1 VTTWL
6 DGWEQVEGNDSGSW
20 ASGPTRPKLLLHTT
34 EGSSIAGAVGAY
46 KANNSW
52 PHVTVD
58 PIRKTRVQHVPL
70 TKPARAL
77 RNSATPGETNRAPI
91 VIQVEIVGRAAESH
105 DWSEAALVWL
115 GREVVGPLCTAA
127 SIPLVAPREFLGTKA
142 GHTLASVT
150 AKQRLTAA
158 QWRDLSGIFGHQH
171 APENTHWDPGALNI
185 GRIIQAAKGYGP
197 LYPSTP
203 TGPSTEDADMTAA
216 DRKLLEDA
224 LAEARAAGLRAAH
237 CEQLLAEQAE
247 QLKQFYGSLRGW
259 SVAIAEKV
267 GASRED
273 AVRNDPH
280 ATKP

>member
-1 VTTWL
+1 MTTWL
-6 DGWEQVEGNDSGSW
+6 DGWEKIEGNDSGSW
-20 ASGPTRPKLLLHTT
+20 ASGPKRPKLLLHTT

-77 RNSATPGETNRAPI
+77 FNSAVPGETNRAPT

-115 GREVVGPLCTAA
+115 GREVVAPLCAAA

-158 QWRDLSGIFGHQH
+158 QWRDLSGIFG
-171 APENTHWDPGALNI
+171 
-185 GRIIQAAKGYGP
+185 Y
-197 LYPSTP
+197 LYPDLDTL
-203 TGPSTEDADMTAA
+203 DAAA
-216 DRKLLEDA
+216 YP
-224 LAEARAAGLRAAH
+224 AR
-237 CEQLLAEQAE
+237 
-247 QLKQFYGSLRGW
+247 
-259 SVAIAEKV
+259 
-267 GASRED
+267 
-273 AVRNDPH
+273 
-280 ATKP
+280 

>member
-1 VTTWL
+1 MGQRTNPPQT
-6 DGWEQVEGNDSGSW
+6 
-20 ASGPTRPKLLLHTT
+20 AAAPT

-77 RNSATPGETNRAPI
+77 RNSAVPGETNRAPT

-158 QWRDLSGIFGHQH
+158 QWRDLSGILGHQH
-171 APENTHWDPGALNI
+171 APENTHWDPGASTS
-185 GRIIQAAKGYGP
+185 GASSRPPKATAR
-197 LYPSTP
+197 STP
-203 TGPSTEDADMTAA
+203 APPPDHPPRTLT
-216 DRKLLEDA
+216 
-224 LAEARAAGLRAAH
+224 
-237 CEQLLAEQAE
+237 
-247 QLKQFYGSLRGW
+247 
-259 SVAIAEKV
+259 
-267 GASRED
+267 
-273 AVRNDPH
+273 
-280 ATKP
+280 